1 MAFSRDDGQSWT
13 DPVETP
19 AWYAS
24 NAINA
29 MAREHLISIG
39 MHARLCRLDTKQS
52 SFGAAWSGDRA
63 VWPQLLVTQNG
74 VGMLSSGRPGVGAH
88 TEKLN
93 LALRRLHHQIWSIY
107 PSGVDELRRTATQTK
122 STTLSFRTV
131 VDRGHP
137 GLWTFPSSKP
147 LETSRWRYHNVL
159 AAHNSLA
166 TDPALRF
173 DPIVERIVNVSSAG
187 YNGSATMG
195 PETTSYTR

>member
-1 MAFSRDDGQSWT
+1 MWMAFSRDDGQSWT

-24 NAINA
+24 NVINA

-107 PSGVDELRRTATQTK
+107 PSGVDELRRTATQTN

-131 VDRGHP
+131 DC
-137 GLWTFPSSKP
+137 GLWTSRAVDVSILQTAGDFE
-147 LETSRWRYHNVL
+147 LEIPQCVGC
-159 AAHNSLA
+159 
-166 TDPALRF
+166 P
-173 DPIVERIVNVSSAG
+173 
-187 YNGSATMG
+187 
-195 PETTSYTR
+195 